1 MDKCEIKLRHP
12 VRHWIWNFLQDHPG
26 CDLKIT
32 VTGNYKNGA
41 ISKSIS
47 GEKTVEIHMLGDDD
61 RYYYYYAEIPLRVR
75 FPMKVTNITVDV
87 VPLSM
92 FGNLVCEA
100 PVRVFE
106 FPLEI
111 LESNTKFTERSW
123 IDIVVK
129 YKINPDEIVFCK
141 E

>member
-1 MDKCEIKLRHP
+1 M
-12 VRHWIWNFLQDHPG
+12 QDHPG

-32 VTGNYKNGA
+32 VTGNYKDEA
-41 ISKSIS
+41 ISKSIA
-47 GEKTVEIHMLGDDD
+47 GEKTIEIHMLGDND
-61 RYYYYYAEIPLRVR
+61 RYYYYAEIPLRVR
-75 FPMKVTNITVDV
+75 FSMKVTNITVDV
-87 VPLSM
+87 VPLAM
-92 FGNLVCEA
+92 FGNLVCKA

-123 IDIVVK
+123 IDIVIK